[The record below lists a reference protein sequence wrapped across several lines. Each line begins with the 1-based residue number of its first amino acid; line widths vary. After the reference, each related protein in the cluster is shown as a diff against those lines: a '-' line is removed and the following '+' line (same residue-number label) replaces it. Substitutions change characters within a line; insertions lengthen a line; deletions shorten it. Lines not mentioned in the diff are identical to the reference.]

1 MLNFRELKI
10 ANKAITIIAIFAIL
24 YVIVSLTSLF
34 TQSKKLRE
42 NAETELVT
50 LANIVSQRTNDFLQ
64 THINFISSLDK
75 VQIVRT
81 AFDISGGQGGTDT
94 FLSEIVKQSEDISGI
109 MLVKDNKVI
118 SSSLS
123 SLIGKDVS
131 KEEWFLNAKPD
142 AVTIN
147 GSIKNIFHDTDQK
160 MGNAWSICFLAPSK
174 KGGYIVSFINMEYAS
189 RIMSISAGK
198 TQGYNNVY
206 IYDESTNKILM
217 HSDSGKINRTIIELG
232 RANIK
237 KIQHDKK
244 TVKLNRQKGLI
255 DEDIFIASQS
265 LPVLKGVLPYSWS
278 CVVETNADYILGP
291 VNFFRNQQI
300 LTSALIALFIAILM
314 YYIHREIITPISDV
328 SRFFFNVSSSFDLT
342 RRMEVKSN
350 DELGQMSDAINKFLS
365 SLQVTF
371 KDILD
376 SVNAFIR
383 ESQEVHSVS
392 KNIANSASQQSQ
404 MAQEILKRVH
414 DMGETASEVAT
425 HSDSS
430 AKLAQESARVIQEMA
445 RISNKIMQTSDKN
458 KIGVEETMKIVALM
472 GQGAQ
477 DIQSSAKLQSRSSL
491 NAADELNKIALMLD
505 EMADEA
511 KKSADQ
517 AQNAL
522 QSALQGMKAM
532 EDTVKGI
539 ESMAESSDQVREIVD
554 LISDIAEQT
563 NLLALNAAIEA
574 ARAGEYGRGF
584 AVVAEEIRKLSE
596 RTTES
601 TSEIAALIKGSVAKV
616 AEGKEATNRTAEAIH
631 NIVSTVEEE
640 NKIAAHISEIS
651 TQNAQSTQQ
660 ILKITDELKDLAM
673 QIVHMTEEQAVRR
686 HQTEEAMQTMLALS
700 SEISTIAESVNQITK
715 TAVETVGKVVVNSAE
730 ITSRTQL
737 QKERS
742 ATFQRILAE
751 VAETSVSNAQGALG
765 TLAAME
771 KLLEKGQKINTYL
784 AKFKI

>member
-1 MLNFRELKI
+1 MINFRELKI
-10 ANKAITIIAIFAIL
+10 AYKAIAIIGIFAFL
-24 YVIVSLTSLF
+24 YVVVTLGSIF
-34 TQSKKLRE
+34 TQSSKLRD

-50 LANIVSQRTNDFLQ
+50 IANIIAQRTNDFIQ
-64 THINFISSLDK
+64 THVNFIYSLDK
-75 VQIVRT
+75 VQIVKT

-94 FLSEIVKQSEDISGI
+94 FLSEIVKQSEEISGV

-118 SSSLS
+118 SSSLLS
-123 SLIGKDVS
+123 IIGKDVS

-147 GSIKNIFHDTDQK
+147 GPVKNVFQESDQK
-160 MGNAWSICFLAPSK
+160 IGNQWSICFLIPSK
-174 KGGYIVSFINMEYAS
+174 KGGYIVSFIDMEFAS
-189 RIMSISAGK
+189 RIMSVSVGK
-198 TQGYNNVY
+198 MKGYNNVY
-206 IYDESTNKILM
+206 IYDESSNRILM

-232 RANIK
+232 RSKIKNI
-237 KIQHDKK
+237 QSDEK
-244 TVKLNRQKGLI
+244 TVKVNRQKGLV
-255 DEDIFIASQS
+255 DEDIFIASQP
-265 LPVLKGVLPYSWS
+265 LPVLKGVAPYSWS
-278 CVVETNADYILGP
+278 CVVETNAEYVLGP
-291 VNFFRNQQI
+291 SKFFIWQQI
-300 LTSALIALFIAILM
+300 FTSILILIFIVAFM
-314 YYIHREIITPISDV
+314 FYIRKEIIVPIDNV

-342 RRMEVKSN
+342 RRMDVKSN
-350 DELGQMSDAINKFLS
+350 DELGQMSDAINKFLG
-365 SLQVTF
+365 SLQNTF
-371 KDILD
+371 KDILE
-376 SVNAFIR
+376 SVNAFIK
-383 ESQEVHSVS
+383 ESQEVHIVS

-472 GQGAQ
+472 GQSAQ

-491 NAADELNKIALMLD
+491 NAAQELNKVALMLD

-601 TSEIAALIKGSVAKV
+601 TSEIADLIKGSVAKV
-616 AEGKEATNRTAEAIH
+616 AEGKEATNRTANAIH

-651 TQNAQSTQQ
+651 IQNAQSTQQ
-660 ILKITDELKDLAM
+660 ILKITDELKDLAL
-673 QIVHMTEEQAVRR
+673 QIVQMTEEQAVRR

-742 ATFQRILAE
+742 AAFQRILAE

-765 TLAAME
+765 TLGAME
-771 KLLEKGQKINTYL
+771 KLLEKGQKINAYL
-784 AKFKI
+784 SKFKI